1 MGVIWQRNVSIKSEI
16 IANLSFLIS
25 SAKERGTQQGIET
38 FSRYIE
44 LLSATN
50 NEQETVEEL
59 YNELSSMQRFADF
72 NRKEWQ
78 SLQIIFSTIASS
90 R

>member
-1 MGVIWQRNVSIKSEI
+1 MAFARSSLI

-25 SAKERGTQQGIET
+25 SAKERGTQQGIGT
-38 FSRYIE
+38 LSRYIE

-50 NEQETVEEL
+50 DEQETVEEL

-78 SLQIIFSTIASS
+78 SLQTIFSTIES
-90 R
+90 RR